1 MRIAWENKED
11 RDQIPKILNDLE
23 HIASKLDLD
32 SRSGSAAG
40 GGSRNDQLLDLSM
53 YKTEAKKAK
62 SDNDVLRRN
71 VYKLEERTR
80 NFGEQ
85 LKRKEAENTKLN
97 SAVKKLTEINTK
109 IFQDYKSLENH
120 AKALEQDIGKIKREI
135 FQERLKTSRLES
147 DLKSSDAS
155 ESLILK
161 FLQKLKEN
169 TQDKKLIEE

>member
-1 MRIAWENKED
+1 
-11 RDQIPKILNDLE
+11 
-23 HIASKLDLD
+23 
-32 SRSGSAAG
+32 
-40 GGSRNDQLLDLSM
+40 M

-97 SAVKKLTEINTK
+97 SVVEELSQINEK
-109 IFQDYKSLENH
+109 IVHEYKSLENH

-161 FLQKLKEN
+161 FLQ
-169 TQDKKLIEE
+169 